1 MITRLQVKNYRSL
14 VDVCLELDALTVL
27 VGANSAGKSNL
38 VDVLCFVSE
47 SLRFGLDN
55 AVANRLGINALRSWY
70 APPTVADI
78 EIGIEIKTAAFSGHY
93 AFILADVG
101 EGEFELK
108 AESCTIC
115 VGEQKSEFETENGKW
130 IKRPTN
136 IGVPAI
142 QSTTLLL
149 PLVGGIAPYKQLY
162 DFLNGMSFYNI
173 FPEQLKEHQKLSNP
187 HPLEENGQNLASL
200 LHALKRK
207 NSAQKLI
214 SAFQYVMGHI
224 DDYQIIPSGR
234 RQIIQL
240 KHGGNGSA
248 APWFELAQES
258 DGTLR
263 MLAILTAL
271 HQQPPRTLI
280 ALEEPEL
287 NVHPRIMAK
296 LWDEI
301 VAASKHSQ
309 ILITTHS
316 PDLLDLCKPEQL
328 RIVENRKGITL
339 VGPLEEAQSQII
351 QANLFA
357 PGQILQAQGL
367 YRAGGNDDGSQ

>member
-14 VDVCLELDALTVL
+14 VDVGLELDALTVL
-27 VGANSAGKSNL
+27 VGANGAGKSNL
-38 VDVLCFVSE
+38 VDVLCFVSDG
-47 SLRFGLDN
+47 LRLGLDN
-55 AVANRLGINALRSWY
+55 PVANRLGINALRSWY
-70 APPTVADI
+70 VPRTVVDI
-78 EIGIEIKTAAFSGHY
+78 EIGIEIETAAFSAQY
-93 AFILADVG
+93 AFILADAG
-101 EGEFELK
+101 DGEFQLK
-108 AESCTIC
+108 AESCRIC
-115 VGEQKSEFETENGKW
+115 AEGLIREFETQSGKW
-130 IKRPTN
+130 IKRPAN
-136 IGVPAI
+136 VGVPAL
-142 QSTTLLL
+142 QSTALLL

-162 DFLNGMSFYNI
+162 DFLTGMSFYNI
-173 FPEQLKEHQKLSNP
+173 FPDQLKEHQKLINP

-214 SAFQYVMGHI
+214 RAFQYVIPHI
-224 DDYQIIPSGR
+224 DDYQITPSGR
-234 RQIIQL
+234 RQIIQI
-240 KHGGNGSA
+240 KHDINSRG
-248 APWFELAQES
+248 PWFELAQES

-316 PDLLDLCKPEQL
+316 PDLLDLCQAEQL
-328 RIVENRKGITL
+328 RVVENSKGITL
-339 VGPLEEAQSQII
+339 VGPLEEAQTQII

>member
-27 VGANSAGKSNL
+27 VGANGAGKSNL
-38 VDVLCFVSE
+38 VDVLCFVSDG
-47 SLRFGLDN
+47 LRFGLDN
-55 AVANRLGINALRSWY
+55 AIANRLGINALRSWY
-70 APPTVADI
+70 AAPAADV
-78 EIGIEIKTAAFSGHY
+78 EIDLEIKMATYSAHY
-93 AFILADVG
+93 AFVLADTG
-101 EGEFELK
+101 NGEFHLK

-115 VGEQKSEFETENGKW
+115 VGEEENEFKTQNGKW
-130 IKRPTN
+130 IKRPAN
-136 IGVPAI
+136 IGVPAL
-142 QSTTLLL
+142 QSSALLL

-162 DFLNGMSFYNI
+162 DFLTGMSFYNI
-173 FPEQLKEHQKLSNP
+173 FPDQLKAHQKLINP

-207 NSAQKLI
+207 HSAQKLI
-214 SAFQYVMGHI
+214 SAFQYVIGHI
-224 DDYQIIPSGR
+224 NDYQIISSGR
-234 RQIIQL
+234 RQMIQL
-240 KHGGNGSA
+240 KHGANGSA
-248 APWFELAQES
+248 GPWFELAQES

-301 VAASKHSQ
+301 VAASQHTQ
-309 ILITTHS
+309 LLLTTHS
-316 PDLLDLCKPEQL
+316 PDLLDLCQAEQL
-328 RIVENRKGITL
+328 RVVENSKGITL
-339 VGPLEEAQSQII
+339 VGPLEEAQTEII

-357 PGQILQAQGL
+357 PGQLLQAQGL
-367 YRAGGNDDGSQ
+367 YRAEGDNGGS

>member
-27 VGANSAGKSNL
+27 VGANGAGKSNL
-38 VDVLCFVSE
+38 VDVLCFVSDG
-47 SLRFGLDN
+47 LRLGLDN

-70 APPTVADI
+70 APRGVTDI
-78 EIGIEIKTAAFSGHY
+78 EIGIEIKTAAFSARY
-93 AFILADVG
+93 AFILADAG
-101 EGEFELK
+101 DGEFQLK

-115 VGEQKSEFETENGKW
+115 AGGQESKFETQSGKW
-130 IKRPTN
+130 IKRPAN
-136 IGVPAI
+136 VGVPAI
-142 QSTTLLL
+142 QSTAFLL
-149 PLVGGIAPYKQLY
+149 PLVGGLAPYKQLY
-162 DFLNGMSFYNI
+162 DFLSSMSFYNI
-173 FPEQLKEHQKLSNP
+173 FPDQLKEHQKLINP

-214 SAFQYVMGHI
+214 RAFQYVIGHI
-224 DDYQIIPSGR
+224 DDYQITPSGR
-234 RQIIQL
+234 RQIIQI
-240 KHGGNGSA
+240 KHGINGA
-248 APWFELAQES
+248 HGPWFELAQES

-301 VAASKHSQ
+301 VVASKHSQ

-316 PDLLDLCKPEQL
+316 PDLLDLCQAEQL
-328 RIVENRKGITL
+328 RVVENSKGITL
-339 VGPLEEAQSQII
+339 VGPLEEAQRQII

-367 YRAGGNDDGSQ
+367 YRAGGNHDGS